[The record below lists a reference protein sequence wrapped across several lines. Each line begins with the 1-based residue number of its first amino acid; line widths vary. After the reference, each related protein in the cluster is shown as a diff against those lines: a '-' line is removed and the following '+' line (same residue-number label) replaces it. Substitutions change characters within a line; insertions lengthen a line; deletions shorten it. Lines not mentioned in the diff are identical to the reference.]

1 MRHRILTC
9 KNHPNL
15 RWSCKDIAWSD
26 GYNQCRS
33 LTFDGTPSGKG
44 MYGDGSGLDCVRV
57 KDGEIVQECNCAASD
72 LILAPE
78 DSLVGEQPLMQALDV
93 KEELKQALENEP

>member
-15 RWSCKDIAWSD
+15 RWSTKDCAWSD
-26 GYNQCRS
+26 GYGYN
-33 LTFDGTPSGKG
+33 GTRNIFFNGEPSGLG
-44 MYGDGSGLDCVRV
+44 MFSDGSGLDCTCVPDDPNGPHISPLKDEKGRRYRV
-57 KDGEIVQECNCAASD
+57 VKECTCPSSD

-78 DSLVGEQPLMQALDV
+78 DALVTT
-93 KEELKQALENEP
+93 